1 MGGRDDVAT
10 AGPSLGAFHAVLFA
24 LRHPHVFGRAVGLS
38 GNYDPWTWRGWG
50 PADDDTYFTNPFQF
64 LPGTHGGHLDYLRSR
79 LAITLVVGSGMWE
92 DSTGSNGSTR
102 ALAGVLADKQ
112 IPHELFVWGNEWPHD
127 WPSWRA
133 QSAIYLP
140 ALG

>member
-1 MGGRDDVAT
+1 
-10 AGPSLGAFHAVLFA
+10 
-24 LRHPHVFGRAVGLS
+24 VGLS